1 MSHHKSIKKKYRNI
15 PNCLTFFR
23 ILLTPLIVIFIFLQQ
38 EKYLIYQLNFS
49 FQQKIIVAKIYLF
62 SFLAT
67 ILFVIAVLTDFFDG
81 YLARKNNLISNF
93 GKIWD
98 PIADKI
104 LVNSILISFAIK
116 TYIPFYLALIS
127 IVRDIIVDG
136 YKSYA
141 ASCNIVIGANIWG
154 KTKTVLQMVGL
165 TIIFFLFPIK
175 KEEST
180 LIFYYLLQNLFIFFA
195 TVATIISGLIYTIEI
210 TKCTKRKNEKN

>member
-1 MSHHKSIKKKYRNI
+1 MSHHKSIKKKYKSI

-49 FQQKIIVAKIYLF
+49 FQQTIIVAKIYLF

-67 ILFVIAVLTDFFDG
+67 ILFVIAILTDFFDG

-195 TVATIISGLIYTIEI
+195 TVATTISGLIYTIEI

>member
-1 MSHHKSIKKKYRNI
+1 MTHCKLIKKKHKNI
-15 PNCLTFFR
+15 PNCFTFFR
-23 ILLTPLIVIFIFLQQ
+23 ILLTPLIVIFIFFQQ
-38 EKYLIYQLNFS
+38 EKYRIYQLNFS
-49 FQQKIIVAKIYLF
+49 FQQKIVLAKIYLF
-62 SFLAT
+62 SFLAA
-67 ILFVIAVLTDFFDG
+67 ILFVIAILTDFFDG

-104 LVNSILISFAIK
+104 LVNSILISFTIK
-116 TYIPFYLALIS
+116 TYIPFYLTLIN

-141 ASCNIVIGANIWG
+141 ASCNIIVGANIWG

-175 KEEST
+175 REEST
-180 LIFYYLLQNLFIFFA
+180 LIVYYLLQNFFIFLA
-195 TVATIISGLIYTIEI
+195 TSATTISGLIYTIEI
-210 TKCTKRKNEKN
+210 TKYTKRKNEKN

>member
-1 MSHHKSIKKKYRNI
+1 M

-93 GKIWD
+93 GKI
-98 PIADKI
+98 
-104 LVNSILISFAIK
+104 
-116 TYIPFYLALIS
+116 
-127 IVRDIIVDG
+127 
-136 YKSYA
+136 
-141 ASCNIVIGANIWG
+141 
-154 KTKTVLQMVGL
+154 
-165 TIIFFLFPIK
+165 
-175 KEEST
+175 
-180 LIFYYLLQNLFIFFA
+180 
-195 TVATIISGLIYTIEI
+195 
-210 TKCTKRKNEKN
+210 

>member
-1 MSHHKSIKKKYRNI
+1 M
-15 PNCLTFFR
+15 
-23 ILLTPLIVIFIFLQQ
+23 QQ

>member
-1 MSHHKSIKKKYRNI
+1 MRHHKSIKKKYRNI

-141 ASCNIVIGANIWG
+141 ASCNIVVGANIWG

-195 TVATIISGLIYTIEI
+195 AVATTISGLIYTIEI